1 MGNIQSMKFYIKF
14 SIIIFLCTSE
24 IIYSQSR
31 KELIEQNTELKR
43 LYNQL
48 LLEKQAL
55 AKKATKLDKDVKEKQ
70 VEVEKSQDQ
79 IEVSQEIIK
88 EKTDE
93 IITKNASISTL
104 AEAKKI
110 SDLVAKQNKLE
121 LENRKSGQK
130 IMGLGMSLIAIVAL
144 LLFYLYISRK
154 KANET
159 LELEKQKSDKL
170 LLNILPEEIAEELK
184 NTNKV
189 QARSYRLT
197 SVLFA
202 DIKGFTQISANMSPS
217 LIIEELDYIFGAF
230 DNIIQKH
237 NIEKIK
243 IIGDC
248 YMCVGGIPQ
257 ANDSNPLDIVKAAI
271 EMQNFMHQM
280 RLDRQT
286 TQQQIYDIRIGI
298 NTGNVVAGVIGNK
311 KFAYDVWGDVVNIA
325 ARLEK
330 TCEPQKINISSSTY
344 HFIKEHFHCEYRGKI
359 DVKGKDGLD
368 MYYVLNPLEE
378 AFLSKENQPM
388 AS

>member
-271 EMQNFMHQM
+271 EMQNFMQQM

-368 MYYVLNPLEE
+368 MYYVLNPVEE